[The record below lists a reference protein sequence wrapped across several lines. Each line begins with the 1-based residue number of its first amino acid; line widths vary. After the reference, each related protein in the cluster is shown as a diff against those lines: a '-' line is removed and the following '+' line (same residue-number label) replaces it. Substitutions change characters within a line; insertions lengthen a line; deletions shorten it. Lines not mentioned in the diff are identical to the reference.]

1 VSEDVS
7 NADAA
12 AASAPGRASSAGAD
26 RWEPPSGSLAPP
38 PDRDEPQLEYAG
50 AVVGHTA
57 TYAAHAEAA
66 AVGGLDVATEPSDHL
81 IDAGDGEPVHHAE
94 GDGDGEEEEEEEGDE
109 EENEENE
116 ENLPLR
122 KAIKKR
128 LIQLEGMD
136 PGMKILIGVG
146 LAELLVAATLLA
158 LRNISLPSI
167 IGDQTSATDVSDI
180 PDVAFALSMIG
191 FCGAWSLLLAGAY
204 RGGWLIRLLFMG
216 GFAWAFWEVR
226 DIVSGMGVWPP
237 VICGI
242 MLGLVIVL
250 GIVTYFPEKKFRDG
264 GGKPGDPVGKGL
276 HRLRIWTPILL
287 FILIGGA
294 CLIAFLYSVHYDH
307 SSGVPVTDFGSA
319 VTGFTTTFSWLLYN
333 HQYVLIPI
341 LVLAG
346 SEFGEWGDFV
356 SRWVVRRLQRPARK
370 WLLPAVALIA
380 AGAMLW
386 DGMRTAADP
395 NVGGGIRPELLLGA
409 ILVGTIILLMIVA
422 KPQAAAWSSKIPF
435 VAVGFVAIAD
445 TVVGFIAVE
454 RLDAGDPLL
463 NEKIYA
469 ISALLWMGLGAVSL
483 IALVVRRGRLNGAWV
498 NALIFIVLVGAT
510 EGLQAIPYVG
520 TVVHPFGLSTTLASD
535 GSYITNGSWLGME
548 GLRSVFAIVTIALVI
563 AAIAARK
570 LEAWRTPI
578 AISLVLLG
586 ALQVVTWFDS
596 LFGKT
601 TNVTGSVA
609 VIAAVVLVLAI
620 TWEFLS
626 SGEAVTNHH
635 DSHFSRSTRIYVY
648 LGYVLLV
655 AVSVL
660 YYSDLHVH
668 GSHNLIESQ
677 FDSEEWVREGILFL
691 GVPLVIAI
699 ATARFQRW
707 RLTTHSSQAPA
718 VEELAPIDDDAEAAT
733 GTAAAP
739 GAPGA
744 LEPLG

>member
-1 VSEDVS
+1 VGVVAEPAEGVAGS
-7 NADAA
+7 DAEHRE
-12 AASAPGRASSAGAD
+12 PAGH
-26 RWEPPSGSLAPP
+26 E
-38 PDRDEPQLEYAG
+38 
-50 AVVGHTA
+50 
-57 TYAAHAEAA
+57 AH
-66 AVGGLDVATEPSDHL
+66 
-81 IDAGDGEPVHHAE
+81 GEHAE
-94 GDGDGEEEEEEEGDE
+94 GGGEDEEEEGDE
-109 EENEENE
+109 EEDE

-122 KAIKKR
+122 KAIRNR

-180 PDVAFALSMIG
+180 PDIAFALSMIG

-204 RGGWLIRLLFMG
+204 RGGWLIRVLFVS
-216 GFAWAFWEVR
+216 GFAWGFWEVR
-226 DIVSGMGVWPP
+226 DIVSGMGLWPP
-237 VICGI
+237 LICGV
-242 MLGLVIVL
+242 MLGLVIVI

-294 CLIAFLYSVHYDH
+294 CLVAFLYSVHYDH
-307 SSGVPVTDFGSA
+307 ASGVAVTDFGSA

-356 SRWVVRRLQRPARK
+356 SRWAVRRLQRPTRE

-386 DGMRTAADP
+386 DGLRTAADP
-395 NVGGGIRPELLLGA
+395 NVGGGIEAELLLGA
-409 ILVGTIILLMIVA
+409 ILVGTIVLLMVVS
-422 KPQAAAWSSKIPF
+422 KPQRAAWSPKVPF
-435 VAVGFVAIAD
+435 LAIAFVAIAD
-445 TVVGFIAVE
+445 TIVGFIAVE

-469 ISALLWMGLGAVSL
+469 ISALLWMGLGALSL

-498 NALIFIVLVGAT
+498 NGLIFIVLVGAT

-535 GSYITNGSWLGME
+535 GSYITNGSWFGME
-548 GLRSVFAIVTIALVI
+548 GLRSVFAIITIALVVT
-563 AAIAARK
+563 AIARRK

-601 TNVTGSVA
+601 TDVTGSVA
-609 VIAAVVLVLAI
+609 VIAAVVLVIAI

-635 DSHFSRSTRIYVY
+635 DSHFSRSTRIYIY

-668 GSHNLIESQ
+668 GTHNLIESQ

-707 RLTTHSSQAPA
+707 RLSTHSSQAPA
-718 VEELAPIDDDAEAAT
+718 VTELAPIEGEEGESAAAT
-733 GTAAAP
+733 PVVPGT
-739 GAPGA
+739 PGA
-744 LEPLG
+744 LETLG